1 MWNAHTIKVPPVAP
15 YCGDIIR
22 IKFKFCVRCAGGA
35 SWNDWIHIWNPRPGQ
50 DQQIWGSRLH
60 FLDSIGKD
68 WGVSLFY
75 ACHERTYTAGDPVFN
90 YIAQYGELNVA
101 LQDDSTF
108 DYTQLTLYY
117 DTTPKSCYPTKTTEK
132 SEAFQ
137 LFTGWKQVSLVDH
150 LECGCQ
156 GSRLCRRHSMKQ
168 TFYKNS
174 LYQKDIDVG
183 RCLGPCSSYAGAAR
197 SCRALKT
204 TSTTINGPNGAQ
216 CVEVIKS
223 CACSAQCYKKSH
235 YEQYVES
242 NPSSQTERILN
253 FDVAQSFYATGP
265 PRKSMASH
273 HVVVTARVLGVDAM
287 LLRNG

>member
-204 TSTTINGPNGAQ
+204 TSTTINGPNGLIL
-216 CVEVIKS
+216 VHLL
-223 CACSAQCYKKSH
+223 CA
-235 YEQYVES
+235 
-242 NPSSQTERILN
+242 
-253 FDVAQSFYATGP
+253 
-265 PRKSMASH
+265 
-273 HVVVTARVLGVDAM
+273 
-287 LLRNG
+287 